1 MSKQSNKNEHAPKVR
16 SWYSVCGALVTDQ
29 PVPGIAEYRLTGE
42 AAGFYGEHYLIAE
55 SMTEPAARK
64 ISELLGLDYCGAK
77 LSALIDG
84 AESGEANG

>member
-1 MSKQSNKNEHAPKVR
+1 MSKVR
-16 SWYSVCGALVTDQ
+16 SWYSVCGALVTDK
-29 PVPGIAEYRLTGE
+29 PVTGLAEYRLTDE
-42 AAGFYGEHYLIAE
+42 AQGFYGEPYLIAE

>member
-1 MSKQSNKNEHAPKVR
+1 MSKIR
-16 SWYSVCGALVTDQ
+16 SWYGTCGTLLTDQ
-29 PVPGIAEYRLTGE
+29 PVPEVAEDRLAPE
-42 AAGFYGEHYLIAE
+42 EEQFYGAPYLIAE

-84 AESGEANG
+84 TESGDTNG